1 MFRIGKSMVTESKL
15 VVAKGW
21 EGENG
26 SDCLL
31 GPGHPFRSNG
41 IILEVDS
48 VKHTT
53 VYFRMVKTMNF
64 AYANFIS
71 TKLKATSPPTKILSS
86 PCQWRQGIERT
97 DGGGG
102 QTGGSGFSGWDSVLS
117 LQGAWVWSLV
127 GEVRS
132 CMLCNLSPPQPPPL
146 KIKGGANG

>member
-1 MFRIGKSMVTESKL
+1 MVTESKL

-71 TKLKATSPPTKILSS
+71 TKLKATNFLFLLIGKKKI
-86 PCQWRQGIERT
+86 
-97 DGGGG
+97 
-102 QTGGSGFSGWDSVLS
+102 
-117 LQGAWVWSLV
+117 
-127 GEVRS
+127 
-132 CMLCNLSPPQPPPL
+132 L
-146 KIKGGANG
+146 KIKYDQDN